1 MPWYTI
7 TSLVDI
13 TRTTPARDETDKK
26 LLAQQSNFNSLIQAI
41 GLRSNVE
48 WDKDPIKDTGSL
60 PLPFEGKGSYWVWD
74 FYVERD
80 EVFLDNNDP
89 VGLLKQD
96 LHNVPIINGLEET
109 VDLQPSVFQTQGV
122 MKNIIVEIK
131 A

>member
-7 TSLVDI
+7 ISLVDI
-13 TRTTPARDETDKK
+13 TRANPARDETDKK
-26 LLAQQSNFNSLIQAI
+26 LLAQQANFNSLIQAI

-48 WDKDPIKDTGSL
+48 WEQDPTKQTGSL
-60 PLPFEGKGSYWVWD
+60 PLPFEGKGSYWIWN

-96 LHNVPIINGLEET
+96 LHNVPVINKLEET
-109 VDLQPSVFQTQGV
+109 IELHPSVF
-122 MKNIIVEIK
+122 
-131 A
+131 